1 MLITEHISLHSPLS
15 AVQQGFQSGKSTELA
30 VLNTINDWLVYMEK
44 RLMLVQYF
52 LTLLRLS
59 TVCGVETLELSVFET

>member
-30 VLNTINDWLVYMEK
+30 VLNTINDCMVGVYGEE
-44 RLMLVQYF
+44 VDV
-52 LTLLRLS
+52 S
-59 TVCGVETLELSVFET
+59 TVFLDFTKAFDSVWC